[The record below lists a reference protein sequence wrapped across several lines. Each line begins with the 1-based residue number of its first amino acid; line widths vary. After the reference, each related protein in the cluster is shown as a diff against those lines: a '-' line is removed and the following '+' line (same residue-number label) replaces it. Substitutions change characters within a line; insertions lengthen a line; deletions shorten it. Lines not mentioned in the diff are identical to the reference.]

1 MDNQNM
7 NQNMDPNMNQ
17 NMDPNMSQNMDPNM
31 NQNIDPNM
39 NQNMNQNMNPN
50 IYQQPMYQQQMYQPY
65 PGELEEPVSLGEW
78 ITSLL
83 ILMIPCVNIV
93 MIFVWA
99 FGSGTKKS
107 KSNYFKASLIMSA
120 IFLAIYIVI
129 WIVILAVGGITYFD
143 FY

>member
-17 NMDPNMSQNMDPNM
+17 NMDPNMS
-31 NQNIDPNM
+31 
-39 NQNMNQNMNPN
+39 QNMNPN

-120 IFLAIYIVI
+120 IFFSDIYCNMDCHSRCSTLIFI
-129 WIVILAVGGITYFD
+129 KRRR
-143 FY
+143 